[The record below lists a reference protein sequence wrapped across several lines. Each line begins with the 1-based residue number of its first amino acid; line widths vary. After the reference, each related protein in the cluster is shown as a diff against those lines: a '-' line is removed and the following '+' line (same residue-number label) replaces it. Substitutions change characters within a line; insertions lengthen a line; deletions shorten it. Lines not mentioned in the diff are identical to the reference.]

1 MAGVDLRKAGLD
13 DDAKKT
19 NYCIMLGWAWLGLA
33 GLGMADV
40 LRRFG
45 TFWNVLGRLKP
56 IYCITILKQ
65 VSTCSKDDAI
75 IQRGNGLGWP

>member
-1 MAGVDLRKAGLD
+1 MAGVDLSKAGLD

-19 NYCIMLGWAWLGLA
+19 NYCIMLGCA

-40 LRRFG
+40 LGHFG

-56 IYCITILKQ
+56 IYCITIFKQ

-75 IQRGNGLGWP
+75 I